1 MGLKNKWS
9 RQDEAA
15 LTELLDRKKAFE
27 AEARAPLNKIVVD
40 MGLSLAPAQSL
51 GPQPPQPPYPSRI
64 VDLMILRAEAL
75 RDALAP
81 FDSGVHYGSDE

>member
-9 RQDEAA
+9 NRDEAELKA
-15 LTELLDRKKAFE
+15 LLSRKKAFE

-51 GPQPPQPPYPSRI
+51 GPQPPYPSRI

-81 FDSGVHYGSDE
+81 FDSGVRSGSDE

>member
-9 RQDEAA
+9 QRDEAELA
-15 LTELLDRKKAFE
+15 CLLDRKKAFE

-40 MGLSLAPAQSL
+40 MGLSLAPSQSL
-51 GPQPPQPPYPSRI
+51 GPQPPYPSRI
-64 VDLMILRAEAL
+64 VDLLVARADEL

-81 FDSGVHYGSDE
+81 FDSGVRCGSGGR

>member
-51 GPQPPQPPYPSRI
+51 GPQPPYPSRI
-64 VDLMILRAEAL
+64 VDLLVARADEL
-75 RDALAP
+75 RDALVP
-81 FDSGVHYGSDE
+81 FGSGVRSGSDK

>member
-40 MGLSLAPAQSL
+40 MAQSL
-51 GPQPPQPPYPSRI
+51 GPQPPYPSRI
-64 VDLMILRAEAL
+64 VDLLVARADEL

-81 FDSGVHYGSDE
+81 FGSGVRCGGGQA

>member
-40 MGLSLAPAQSL
+40 MGLSLAASAQSL
-51 GPQPPQPPYPSRI
+51 GPQPPYPSRI
-64 VDLMILRAEAL
+64 VDLLVARADEL

-81 FDSGVHYGSDE
+81 FGSGVRSGSDK

>member
-51 GPQPPQPPYPSRI
+51 GPQPPYPSRI
-64 VDLMILRAEAL
+64 VDLLVARADEL

-81 FDSGVHYGSDE
+81 FGSGVRSGSDK

>member
-9 RQDEAA
+9 QRDEAA

-27 AEARAPLNKIVVD
+27 AEARAPLNKIVAD
-40 MGLSLAPAQSL
+40 MAQSL
-51 GPQPPQPPYPSRI
+51 GPQSLYPWQI
-64 VDLMILRAEAL
+64 VDLMIARADAL

-81 FDSGVHYGSDE
+81 FDSGVRSGSDE